1 MKKYL
6 IAIISSITLVSNSF
20 AQENQLLDLTQ
31 TPLYVDSMQLKWV
44 DEKYNSLS
52 LDEKVGQ
59 LFIVAAYSN
68 RDATHEADILKLIQ
82 EEKIGGLIFMQ
93 DQAVKQIDLTNR
105 YQATSKIPLMIGVD
119 GEWGLAMR
127 LKGVE
132 RFPWNMTM
140 GALDNEDLVYKAG
153 IQIGK
158 QSNRMGIHFNF
169 APSVDVNV
177 NPNNPIIGNRSYGSD
192 PTNVAS
198 KGSAFMRGQQSMKVL
213 ASAKHFPGHGDT
225 DQDSHKTLPL
235 ISANKADLEK
245 YHVAPFRELINN
257 GVQAVMVAH
266 LNVPALEPDPKIPS
280 TLSKNIITDYL
291 KGELNFKGIV
301 ITDALNMD
309 GVAKMY
315 APGDV
320 DYKAFV
326 AGNDILL
333 FSQGVK
339 VGKQKIIAAI
349 EKGEITEDR
358 LAESVKKILM
368 AKYLVGLNNFQPLNA
383 TNVFEDLN
391 SDENTALTYKIFEE
405 ATTVTKNENQVLPI
419 KDVTAKIAFVPL
431 EQTDYKIFH
440 EHLKKYADVK
450 LVKIDNVSQINKLND
465 FDYVIYGA
473 FLSNETVYKPYKLSA
488 ISKAILKAT
497 PSDKKTIL
505 SLFTSPYGLKD
516 LDLSTIDGVVVNYQN
531 TDQTK
536 QIAPQIIFGA
546 IPAKGKLPV
555 TVNESI
561 KYGNQI
567 KTKAIQR
574 LGFDE
579 PANVGVE
586 KKKLNKLDDLAQDA
600 VNKNY
605 TPGMQIVVA
614 KDGKVIY
621 DKVFGTQDIKTKNKL
636 EWDHLYDVASVTK
649 VTASIPLIMKEFE
662 VGKMNFEQT
671 LGELDS
677 DLKNTNKTNLKVK
690 EVLAHQSGLA
700 PWIGFYK
707 ETVNVKNAR
716 LYLDFYSR
724 KQDEEHNIKVTDNIY
739 ILTSIKDSIF
749 EDIAKSTLGKKTYEY
764 SDLGYYIFQKKIE
777 KDYQK
782 NYNEIL
788 QEKFYRPMGM
798 YRTTYNP
805 KEVFDLEY
813 IVPTAYDKTYRNQLV
828 HGFVHDQGAAM
839 MGGIAGHAGLFSNAM
854 DMAKLMQ
861 MYLNRGSYGGQQFI
875 KPEILEQFS
884 AKQYPSSNRGAGFD
898 KTLVKSIKGASADA
912 YGHFG
917 FTGTMVWVDPKYN
930 LVYVFLSNRVNVS
943 EDNNLLSSKKVR
955 ENILQAI
962 YDSILP

>member
-153 IQIGK
+153 VQIGK

-555 TVNESI
+555 TVNDSI
-561 KYGNQI
+561 KYGYQI

-586 KKKLNKLDDLAQDA
+586 KKN
-600 VNKNY
+600 
-605 TPGMQIVVA
+605 
-614 KDGKVIY
+614 
-621 DKVFGTQDIKTKNKL
+621 
-636 EWDHLYDVASVTK
+636 
-649 VTASIPLIMKEFE
+649 
-662 VGKMNFEQT
+662 
-671 LGELDS
+671 
-677 DLKNTNKTNLKVK
+677 
-690 EVLAHQSGLA
+690 
-700 PWIGFYK
+700 
-707 ETVNVKNAR
+707 
-716 LYLDFYSR
+716 
-724 KQDEEHNIKVTDNIY
+724 
-739 ILTSIKDSIF
+739 
-749 EDIAKSTLGKKTYEY
+749 
-764 SDLGYYIFQKKIE
+764 
-777 KDYQK
+777 
-782 NYNEIL
+782 
-788 QEKFYRPMGM
+788 
-798 YRTTYNP
+798 
-805 KEVFDLEY
+805 
-813 IVPTAYDKTYRNQLV
+813 
-828 HGFVHDQGAAM
+828 
-839 MGGIAGHAGLFSNAM
+839 
-854 DMAKLMQ
+854 
-861 MYLNRGSYGGQQFI
+861 
-875 KPEILEQFS
+875 
-884 AKQYPSSNRGAGFD
+884 
-898 KTLVKSIKGASADA
+898 
-912 YGHFG
+912 
-917 FTGTMVWVDPKYN
+917 
-930 LVYVFLSNRVNVS
+930 
-943 EDNNLLSSKKVR
+943 
-955 ENILQAI
+955 
-962 YDSILP
+962 